1 MRQAYMHKKLSS
13 RHLCETFDS
22 HIAYELLF
30 IPCGI
35 KEHQIAIGKGFSAY
49 MPVLNYSFRFLGLK
63 YSVRFCKIWEKT
75 MMKTQIK
82 YLQYLFYELLNDY
95 GQVYVA
101 IKYSE
106 NSSIGN
112 RGFTEEEKQKG
123 LILTFNQR
131 NYKTLQWTDE
141 GSVITALGFGSNNKP
156 EKCFLYFDDIVSVFS
171 PYAKIRFDRWD
182 MGDVKDQAEVPEEK
196 KLPDEKVVSLDRF
209 RKTKT

>member
-1 MRQAYMHKKLSS
+1 
-13 RHLCETFDS
+13 
-22 HIAYELLF
+22 
-30 IPCGI
+30 
-35 KEHQIAIGKGFSAY
+35 
-49 MPVLNYSFRFLGLK
+49 
-63 YSVRFCKIWEKT
+63 
-75 MMKTQIK
+75 MMKNQLK

-95 GQVYVA
+95 GQVYVV

-131 NYKTLQWTDE
+131 NHKNLQWTEE

-182 MGDVKDQAEVPEEK
+182 MWDMKDQAEVPEEK
-196 KLPDEKVVSLDRF
+196 KLPDENVVSLDRF